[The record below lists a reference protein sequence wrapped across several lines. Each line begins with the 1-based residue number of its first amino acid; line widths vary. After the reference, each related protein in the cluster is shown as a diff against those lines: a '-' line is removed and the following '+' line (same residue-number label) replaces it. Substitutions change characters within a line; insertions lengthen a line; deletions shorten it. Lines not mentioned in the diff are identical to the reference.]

1 MWGISSRI
9 RGLLIAVMFAI
20 AGCGSESQ
28 SQQATSQPNQ
38 VIQNQ
43 FNGSWTANYQYPV
56 NTGSS
61 GATLSIGGNPP
72 DNSQVQYDTGLA
84 RLTISDSD
92 VTFVPVS
99 GASVTGTIS
108 NSGAIT
114 VPDRTINCK
123 DFSGN
128 TLVLSSKLILNSDGT
143 INADWQIGLPLPNIG
158 YCFAYSISAVLH
170 PELVPQPGNIT
181 LNLQ

>member
-1 MWGISSRI
+1 MWGISRRI

-84 RLTISDSD
+84 SLIISGSD

-123 DFSGN
+123 DISGN
-128 TLVLSSKLILNSDGT
+128 DLTLPTKLTLNSDGT
-143 INADWQIGLPLPNIG
+143 VNGEWAIGLPLPNVG
-158 YCFAYSISAVLH
+158 YCFAYPVSAVMH
-170 PELVPQPGNIT
+170 ADI
-181 LNLQ
+181 LNPRPILILKQ